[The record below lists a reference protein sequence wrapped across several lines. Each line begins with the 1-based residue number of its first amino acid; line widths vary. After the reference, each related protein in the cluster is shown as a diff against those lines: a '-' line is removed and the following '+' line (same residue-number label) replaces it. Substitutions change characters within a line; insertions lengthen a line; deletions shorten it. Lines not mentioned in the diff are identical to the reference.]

1 MKKPIISR
9 TIISNVAHIL
19 VFDMDKKAISD
30 SVVIL
35 PAAVNTVDRAEKY
48 IRKHESLVNGQ
59 KLVSVDSVEKVENL
73 VGMYLDTFVANADK
87 VEERSKDTRECVT
100 KLVTALEAV
109 ALYMDKDR
117 KVQESIV
124 TIPMGTPNID
134 TYVSKNI
141 QFNGKFITVA
151 STKEV
156 SQLYAMSEAKFI
168 SLAKP
173 MRNKFTLDD

>member
-9 TIISNVAHIL
+9 TIINNIAHTL

-30 SVVIL
+30 TVVIL
-35 PAAVNTVDRAEKY
+35 PAAVNTVDKAEKY
-48 IRKHESLVNGQ
+48 IRKHDSLLTGE
-59 KLVSVDSVEKVENL
+59 KLVSVESIEKLENL
-73 VGMYLDTFVANADK
+73 VGMYLDTFMVNADK
-87 VEERSKDTRECVT
+87 VDERSKDTRDCVT

-117 KVQESIV
+117 NVKERKVIV
-124 TIPMGTPNID
+124 PMGTSNID
-134 TYVSKNI
+134 AYVSKNR
-141 QFNGKFITVA
+141 QFDGKFITVA

-173 MRNKFTLDD
+173 MRNKFTLDE

>member
-9 TIISNVAHIL
+9 TIVSNIAHTL

-48 IRKHESLVNGQ
+48 IRKHDILLSGH

-73 VGMYLDTFVANADK
+73 VGMYLDTFMVNADK
-87 VEERSKDTRECVT
+87 VDERSKDTRDCIT
-100 KLVTALEAV
+100 KLVTVLEAV

-117 KVQESIV
+117 NVKECKVIV
-124 TIPMGTPNID
+124 PMGTANID
-134 TYVSKNI
+134 AFVSKNR
-141 QFNGKFITVA
+141 QFDGKFITVA

-156 SQLYAMSEAKFI
+156 SQLYAMTEAKFI

>member
-9 TIISNVAHIL
+9 TIVSNIAHVV
-19 VFDMDKKAISD
+19 VFDMGNKAISD

-48 IRKHESLVNGQ
+48 IRKHDILVSGH
-59 KLVSVDSVEKVENL
+59 KLVSVDSVEKMENL
-73 VGMYLDTFVANADK
+73 VGMYLDTFMVNADK
-87 VEERSKDTRECVT
+87 VDERSKDTRDCIT

-109 ALYMDKDR
+109 ALYMDKGR
-117 KVQESIV
+117 NVKESKVTV
-124 TIPMGTPNID
+124 PMGTSNVD
-134 TYVSKNI
+134 AYVSKNCH
-141 QFNGKFITVA
+141 FDGKFITVA
-151 STKEV
+151 STKEI
-156 SQLYAMSEAKFI
+156 SQLYAMTEAKFI

>member
-9 TIISNVAHIL
+9 TIVSNVAHTL
-19 VFDMDKKAISD
+19 VFDMGKKAISD
-30 SVVIL
+30 GAVIL

-48 IRKHESLVNGQ
+48 IRKHDALVSGH
-59 KLVSVDSVEKVENL
+59 KLVSVESVEKLENL
-73 VGMYLDTFVANADK
+73 VGMYLDTFMVNADK
-87 VEERSKDTRECVT
+87 VDERSKDTRDCIT
-100 KLVTALEAV
+100 KLVTVLEAV

-117 KVQESIV
+117 NVKECKVIV
-124 TIPMGTPNID
+124 PMGTANID
-134 TYVSKNI
+134 AYVAKNR
-141 QFNGKFITVA
+141 QFDGKFITVA
-151 STKEV
+151 SAKEV